1 MKKLVD
7 IISVERRFR
16 RSVRIDADMED
27 STTLDGFICAPSIAD
42 AMLSMGRQFAE
53 TGHGAFTWTGPYGS
67 GKSSLAVVLAAL
79 LGSNTA
85 MRDTA
90 RRAIG
95 AETADR
101 LVALMGAVEGGWTVL
116 PVVGRRGD
124 PEKIIVDLLDAKELG
139 VGVAESDLSSRL
151 LHVSRSLTGAGLLL
165 LVDEMGKFLDNSAMD
180 GSDVYLFQQLAE
192 AANRSDQK
200 FIVIGILHQ
209 AFDDY
214 ANKLSREARDEWLKI
229 QGRFVDIPINVA
241 GEEQV
246 SLIARAIRS
255 PDSAS
260 PGFACDGIANAIRRN
275 RPGTAVSLGKELLS
289 CWPLHP
295 VVAILLG
302 PMSRRRFGQNQ
313 RSIFG
318 FLNSSEPLGFQ
329 DFLRS
334 TPADTFVEYCP
345 ELLWDYL
352 RANLEF
358 SILASPDGHRWS
370 LAVDAI
376 ERCEAAGG
384 DADHLNLIK
393 TIAVIDLFKE
403 RSGLFPTMEVLALS
417 MPKMDVG
424 HLESMLNQL
433 CSWSVIIFKRHLGA
447 YAIYAGSDFDIGAAV
462 DQAIARMTGVDFN
475 RLRSLAVL
483 QPILA
488 KRHYHETGA
497 LRWFEVDIAPLIDGE
512 DYVRKYQLRNGAD
525 GLFLLLVEI
534 ENESESRAQDLLSA
548 ATLAGE
554 DTPVVIGWTKNS
566 VSIPRLASE
575 LLALESVRSERAELH
590 GDAVARREV
599 EARIAQATANL
610 EEQVRQAFL
619 SADWTARI
627 GPGENGLLTVS
638 GHTGLAGL
646 NAIASQIAY
655 SRFADAPRIRN
666 ELLNR
671 LKPSSNAIAAQK
683 ALLKAMI
690 EKPTEP
696 RVGINGYPAEGGLFA
711 SLLEVTGLHGV
722 TLNGVEYGFREPDE
736 SDPARLG
743 PMWMAAE
750 QLLLDAGAAGS
761 TIGKLYDLWQAP
773 PFGVRD
779 GLLPILAVAFMLSKL
794 ENLAVYLD
802 GSFQHTLATLLVDR
816 LTQDPASVR
825 LRWIDLYD
833 FHREILSGVAEVL
846 AEQCGDTDNTVSF
859 HPLDIARKLVGVV
872 LGLKPWVLKTTTLSA
887 TATRV
892 RDFAKLANDP
902 NKFLLDDLPH
912 IVVEGGGVS
921 KPNKV
926 VSAVRKGLAELV
938 DAYSCMLRELA
949 ASMLKELRVQSADP
963 EALAELH
970 RRAETVKGLT
980 GNFRLDALSIRLGT
994 YSGAAEE
1001 IEAIASFAVNRPP
1014 RDWVDRDVDRARVEI
1029 ASLAQEFLKA
1039 EALAHIKG
1047 RNDRRT
1053 QMAIYTSDPNRPT
1066 PLAPDFSVSAG
1077 QRSEVNRLVNRLLDV
1092 LKKEGV
1098 ERDVALAVVAEMGS
1112 RLTEVSAERVD
1123 YGAREKRRKHA

>member
-1 MKKLVD
+1 MKTLAD
-7 IISVERRFR
+7 IVSVERRFR

-101 LVALMGAVEGGWTVL
+101 LMALMGAAEGGWTVL

-124 PEKIIVDLLDAKELG
+124 PEKIIADVLDAKELG
-139 VGVAESDLSSRL
+139 LGVAESDLSSRL
-151 LHVSRSLTGAGLLL
+151 LEVSRSLSGAGLLL
-165 LVDEMGKFLDNSAMD
+165 LVDEMGKFLDHAAVD

-192 AANRSDQK
+192 TANRSDQK
-200 FIVIGILHQ
+200 FVVIGILHQ

-214 ANKLSREARDEWLKI
+214 ANKLTREARDEWLKI

-246 SLIARAIRS
+246 SLIARAIRAPVS
-255 PDSAS
+255 SS
-260 PGFACDGIANAIRRN
+260 PGLAAEGIANAIRRN
-275 RPGTAVSLGKELLS
+275 RPGTATSLGRELVS

-295 VVAILLG
+295 VVASLLG
-302 PMSRRRFGQNQ
+302 PVSRRRFGQNQ

-334 TPADTFVEYCP
+334 TPVDTFVEYRP

-384 DADHLNLIK
+384 DVEHLKLIK

-403 RSGLFPTMEVLALS
+403 RSGLFPTMEVLTLS
-417 MPKMDVG
+417 MPKMDVE
-424 HLESMLNQL
+424 HLENMLNQL

-447 YAIYAGSDFDIGAAV
+447 YAIYAGSDFDIGSAV

-512 DYVRKYQLRNGAD
+512 DYVRKYQPRNGAD
-525 GLFLLLVEI
+525 GLFLLLVEMG
-534 ENESESRAQDLLSA
+534 NESESRAQDLLNA
-548 ATLAGE
+548 ATFAGG
-554 DTPVVIGWTKNS
+554 DTPVIVGWIKNS

-599 EARIAQATANL
+599 EARIAQSTANL
-610 EEQVRQAFL
+610 EEHVRQAFL

-627 GPGENGLLTVS
+627 GPGENSLLTVS

-646 NAIASQIAY
+646 NAIASQIAFA
-655 SRFADAPRIRN
+655 RFADAPRIRN

-690 EKPTEP
+690 EKSTEP
-696 RVGINGYPAEGGLFA
+696 RIGINGYPAEGGLFA

-722 TLNGVEYGFREPDE
+722 TLNGVAYGFREPDGN
-736 SDPARLG
+736 DPARLG
-743 PMWMAAE
+743 PMWAAAE
-750 QLLLDAGAAGS
+750 RLLLDAGAAGS
-761 TIGKLYDLWQAP
+761 AIGKLYDLWRAP

-802 GSFQHTLATLLVDR
+802 GSFQHTLSALLVDR

-825 LRWIDLYD
+825 LRWSKLSD
-833 FHREILSGVAEVL
+833 FHREILAGVAEVL
-846 AEQCGDTDNTVSF
+846 AEQCGDTDNKISF
-859 HPLDIARKLVGVV
+859 YPLDVARKLVGAV
-872 LGLKPWVLKTTTLSA
+872 LGLKPWVLKTTTLSP
-887 TATRV
+887 TAIRV
-892 RDFAKLANDP
+892 RDLAKLANDP

-912 IVVEGGGVS
+912 IVVEGGGMS
-921 KPNKV
+921 NPSKV

-938 DAYSCMLRELA
+938 DAYSCMLRELEA
-949 ASMLKELRVQSADP
+949 VMFKELRVRSADL

-980 GNFRLDALSIRLGT
+980 GNFRLDAFSIRLAA
-994 YSGAAEE
+994 YSGTADE
-1001 IEAIASFAVNRPP
+1001 IEAIASFAANRPA
-1014 RDWVDRDVDRARVEI
+1014 RDWVDRDVDHARVEI
-1029 ASLAQEFLKA
+1029 ASLAQDFLKA
-1039 EALAHIKG
+1039 EALAHVKG

-1066 PLAPDFSVSAG
+1066 PLAPEFSVSTG
-1077 QRSEVNRLVNRLLDV
+1077 QKSEVNRLVNRLLDV
-1092 LKKEGV
+1092 LKKEEV
-1098 ERDVALAVVAEMGS
+1098 DRDVALAVVAEMGS
-1112 RLTEVSAERVD
+1112 RLTEGSAESID
-1123 YGAREKRRKHA
+1123 YGVQEKRRKRA